1 MSPEQVEQILK
12 WVIGIALVGGG
23 GGALAWPFLRSK
35 MSGITTKDDS
45 ETVPTGVEAYVSAIV
60 AASDSATD
68 EQVLSY
74 LRSGLRP
81 SQVATMRAGARAAK

>member
-1 MSPEQVEQILK
+1 MSPEQVENIIR
-12 WVIGIALVGGG
+12 WVLGGG
-23 GGALAWPFLRSK
+23 LTALIGGSYAWPWLRKKLPSVA
-35 MSGITTKDDS
+35 IQPAT
-45 ETVPTGVEAYVSAIV
+45 ETVPDGVDTYVSAIV
-60 AASDSATD
+60 AAADSATD